1 MKVNCKM
8 KNKHAQSLGKKGGKR
23 ILELRGAEYFKEL
36 SKKAVEAK
44 REKMAI
50 NRV

>member
-1 MKVNCKM
+1 MA
-8 KNKHAQSLGKKGGKR
+8 KNPYAKALGKIGGRKT
-23 ILELRGAEYFKEL
+23 LELHGKDYFKEL
-36 SKKAVEAK
+36 SKKAIEAK